1 MNTLIHIIESIQVL
15 LIMQG
20 FSVSTRF
27 YIDAH
32 HRIRTYKAK

>member
-1 MNTLIHIIESIQVL
+1 MNTLIRVIESIQIL

-32 HRIRTYKAK
+32 HHIRTYKAK